1 MTARARTT
9 GSRLR
14 VGLGAIALLGL
25 LVTAIGCSS
34 DDPSDDAGS
43 KKKAA
48 TTTSTVPAPPSTVSD
63 ADFDSEAA
71 TAEALVDSAG
81 TDTCALLAT
90 FSEASS
96 LPAPANATQ
105 TQRGVAVVAKLFVAA
120 ADAAPPNAS
129 ADAAVLRKAAQD
141 LQAEGAANNW
151 DPEWLT
157 GQPGPA
163 AISDPAVATA
173 FRNYQTE
180 GATLCGGTAGAGTTT
195 P

>member
-1 MTARARTT
+1 MTHRARTT
-9 GSRLR
+9 DSRLR
-14 VGLGAIALLGL
+14 AGLGAVVLLGL
-25 LVTAIGCSS
+25 LLGGIGCSS
-34 DDPSDDAGS
+34 DDSSDDAGS
-43 KKKAA
+43 KQQA
-48 TTTSTVPAPPSTVSD
+48 TTTASTEPAPPSTVSD
-63 ADFDSEAA
+63 ADFDKEAA
-71 TAEALVDSAG
+71 TAEALVATAG

-90 FSEASS
+90 FSQASS

-129 ADAAVLRKAAQD
+129 ADAAVLRQAAQD
-141 LQAEGAANNW
+141 LQDEGAANNW

-180 GATLCGGTAGAGTTT
+180 GATLCGGAPGSDTTT